1 RSEDDVEVLAGPPWW
16 TPWHLVLLFAG
27 LLAIASALQMT
38 YFRIQ
43 QWKANTITQERE
55 RLAHDIHDT
64 MAQSFA
70 GIGYQIQGLRTSIIR
85 NAGLSREEI
94 ANELASTSDLVSRC
108 HADASRTIE
117 LLGTPSSEEADD
129 LLGMLVEKAYKLSG
143 EKI

>member
-70 GIGYQIQGLRTSIIR
+70 GIGYQIQGIRSSIVQGTH
-85 NAGLSREEI
+85 NGP
-94 ANELASTSDLVSRC
+94 NEV
-108 HADASRTIE
+108 AD
-117 LLGTPSSEEADD
+117 
-129 LLGMLVEKAYKLSG
+129 KLD
-143 EKI
+143 